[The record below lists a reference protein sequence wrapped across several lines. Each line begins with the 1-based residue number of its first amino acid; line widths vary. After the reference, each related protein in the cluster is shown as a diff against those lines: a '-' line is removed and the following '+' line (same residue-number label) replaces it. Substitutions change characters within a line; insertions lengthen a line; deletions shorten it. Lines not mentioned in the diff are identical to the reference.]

1 MSFRVNSLTLIK
13 LHGNTLA
20 RYERLKSS
28 PDVNIQS
35 SISEPVKS
43 DRSHNTCPSSPTKNR
58 RKSQEES
65 EDEAYDSDYDNM
77 EEFDRSLTR
86 EAHWNEPR
94 NDFDATPF
102 KPTFSNGKL
111 LEIYLEKLWLAYM
124 SNDFNSFVN
133 T

>member
-1 MSFRVNSLTLIK
+1 MYDDTVIVLTHTPLSFRVNSLTLIK

-28 PDVNIQS
+28 PDVNIQN
-35 SISEPVKS
+35 SISEPIKN
-43 DRSHNTCPSSPTKNR
+43 DRSNNTCPSSPTKNR

-86 EAHWNEPR
+86 EAHWDEPR
-94 NDFDATPF
+94 NDFPTTPF
-102 KPTFSNGKL
+102 QPTFSNGK
-111 LEIYLEKLWLAYM
+111 
-124 SNDFNSFVN
+124 
-133 T
+133 